1 MIVTVRKTMGSLSF
15 IGWYDNIS
23 LSIFFKDQTEE
34 LSLIMF
40 HFLFISSLFIIAVI
54 WLFKKYQIF
63 TQVYGFEMSQ
73 YELNKQISNRPQLH
87 DTGLLSERITLHTG

>member
-1 MIVTVRKTMGSLSF
+1 MVRQDILAV
-15 IGWYDNIS
+15 IN
-23 LSIFFKDQTEE
+23 FFQDQIEE

-73 YELNKQISNRPQLH
+73 HELNKQISNRPLLH
-87 DTGLLSERITLHTG
+87 DTGLLSERITFHNAE